1 MSSAEVLTVEGVDI
15 GLVDI
20 LALGSATESLKLS
33 GFSIPVPVLMSIL
46 EFRLVDGLPRR
57 SIFGLGTAVVLSSC
71 VEGKGAREPSAM
83 TG

>member
-33 GFSIPVPVLMSIL
+33 GFSIPV
-46 EFRLVDGLPRR
+46 
-57 SIFGLGTAVVLSSC
+57 LSSC